1 VKVLKLPMTA
11 VLLLLT
17 GLAAVSSQSP
27 SAIDSNSRREQL
39 ARAIE
44 RGDITAVRAH
54 LDARGDVNEAWRDF
68 PAQIVRSLLLRS
80 AWYGQ
85 EDIFRLLLARGANL
99 SSAQGNL
106 IAAIHGGNHGIVR
119 TLIDGGIKPD
129 HPSDL
134 IPQTLLTKDP
144 LMIELVW
151 TSSLGPFPPAALAP
165 GMLTNDVARMLI
177 PKLVSA
183 NAEVGIGDTAC
194 DVMRLFNRLS
204 PDQDGCEGAIG
215 PLWLHFVLERNYEM
229 VTYLIQNGA
238 DLNSMGTDL
247 DTGLSFGALDLAMAG
262 RDTQMIELLRRAGV
276 SPR

>member
-1 VKVLKLPMTA
+1 MMSVLW
-11 VLLLLT
+11 LLT
-17 GLAAVSSQSP
+17 GLAAASSQAP
-27 SAIDSNSRREQL
+27 SDIESNPRREQL

-54 LDARGDVNEAWRDF
+54 LDARGDADETWRDV

-80 AWYGQ
+80 AWYGR

-99 SSAQGNL
+99 SSVQGSL
-106 IAAIHGGNHGIVR
+106 IAAIHGGSLGIVR
-119 TLIDGGIKPD
+119 TLIDGGVKPD
-129 HPSDL
+129 HPADL
-134 IPQTLLTKDP
+134 IAQTLLTKEP

-151 TSSLGPFPPAALAP
+151 TSSLGPFQPSELLP
-165 GMLTNDVARMLI
+165 GMFTNDVARMLI
-177 PKLVSA
+177 PKYVSA
-183 NAEVGIGDTAC
+183 NAEVGIGNTAC
-194 DVMRLFNRLS
+194 DVKRLFNRLS

-238 DLNSMGTDL
+238 DLNSTGTDL
-247 DTGLSFGALDLAMAG
+247 DVGLKFGALDLATAG
-262 RDTQMIELLRRAGV
+262 RDTQMIQLLRRAGA